1 MADVTPATR
10 SEILSELDSA
20 RREFIAARDATG
32 VSMNYMDFGLADT
45 TLSECVDAIGKLTDR
60 AQIVDKLKR
69 AYNDLPL
76 VTADEPARP
85 AVEHMRSTLVDLWKR
100 LDTEA

>member
-1 MADVTPATR
+1 MPEVTLATR

-20 RREFIAARDATG
+20 RREFVVARETTG
-32 VSMNYMDFGLADT
+32 VSTNYMDFGLADT
-45 TLSECVDAIGKLTDR
+45 TLSECMDAIGKLTDR
-60 AQIVDKLKR
+60 AQIVDMLKR

-76 VTADEPARP
+76 VSDEPARP

-100 LDTEA
+100 LDTQA

>member
-1 MADVTPATR
+1 MPEVTPATR
-10 SEILSELDSA
+10 SEIVSELDSA
-20 RREFIAARDATG
+20 RREFIAARQATG
-32 VSMNYMDFGLADT
+32 VSMEYMDFGLADT
-45 TLSECVDAIGKLTDR
+45 TLSECVDAIAKLTDR
-60 AQIVDKLKR
+60 DQIVDTLKR

-76 VTADEPARP
+76 TSDEPARP

>member
-1 MADVTPATR
+1 MPDVTPATR

-20 RREFIAARDATG
+20 RLQFIAARATTG
-32 VSMNYMDFGLADT
+32 VSTNYMDFGLADT
-45 TLSECVDAIGKLTDR
+45 TLSECVDAIGQLTDR
-60 AQIVDKLKR
+60 DQIVDTLKR

-76 VTADEPARP
+76 ASDEPARP
-85 AVEHMRSTLVDLWKR
+85 AVGHMRSTLVDLWKR

>member
-1 MADVTPATR
+1 MPEATSATR
-10 SEILSELDSA
+10 SEIVSELDSA
-20 RREFIAARDATG
+20 RREFIAARQTTG
-32 VSMNYMDFGLADT
+32 VSMEYMDFGLADT

-60 AQIVDKLKR
+60 DQIVDTLKR

-76 VTADEPARP
+76 TSDEPGRP

>member
-1 MADVTPATR
+1 MPEVTLATR

-20 RREFIAARDATG
+20 RREFVVARETTG
-32 VSMNYMDFGLADT
+32 VSTNYMDFGLADT
-45 TLSECVDAIGKLTDR
+45 TLSECMDAIGKLTDR
-60 AQIVDKLKR
+60 AQIVDTLKR

-76 VTADEPARP
+76 VSDEPARP

-100 LDTEA
+100 LDTQA

>member
-1 MADVTPATR
+1 MPDVTPAIR

-20 RREFIAARDATG
+20 RREFIAARATTG
-32 VSMNYMDFGLADT
+32 VSTEYMDFGLADT
-45 TLSECVDAIGKLTDR
+45 TLSECMDAIGKLTDR
-60 AQIVDKLKR
+60 TQIVDMLKR

-76 VTADEPARP
+76 ASDEPARP

>member
-1 MADVTPATR
+1 MPDVTPATR

-20 RREFIAARDATG
+20 RLQFIAARETTE
-32 VSMNYMDFGLADT
+32 VSTQYMDFGLADT
-45 TLSECVDAIGKLTDR
+45 TLSECVDAIGQLTDR
-60 AQIVDKLKR
+60 DQIVDTLKR

-76 VTADEPARP
+76 ASDEPARP

-100 LDTEA
+100 LDKEG